1 MTPPH
6 QQAAASGPAAGTL
19 VRPRPADP
27 SRRRI
32 AVVGAGVSGLTA
44 AYVLRRQARVTL
56 YEAAHRLGG
65 HAHTHQLS
73 EADGVPFGVDSG
85 FIVHNDRT
93 YPLLRK
99 LFDELGVPTQP
110 TEMSMSI
117 WHQRT
122 GLQYAGGKGFGGIL
136 AQPGRLVSPPFLRM
150 LGHVVRFHRLAARH
164 LAAVDPMSS
173 DLSYADFLALHRFPR
188 SFVELYAVPV
198 VSCVWSCAAEAA
210 LEYPAAFLFRF
221 LDHHGMLSIG
231 DSPRWR
237 TIPGGSASYVQ
248 RLAARLD
255 DVRSGSKVT
264 QIRRMPSGSGAGPGD
279 AGTGAGGGGAGG
291 GVEITDGNGQLER
304 FDAVVIA
311 THADEAIS
319 LLADPTPLEQ
329 RVLGAFS
336 YSTNHT
342 VLHTDA
348 SLLPGARRAKAS
360 WNFLIPRD
368 AAPGAAPVVT
378 YWMNKLQRLQASR
391 QYLVTLNGRE
401 RVRDSSVLAE
411 MEYRHPL
418 YDNASH
424 QARRRLPEL
433 ASERT
438 VFAGAYHGWGFHED
452 GCRSGVQAAERL
464 GVPW

>member
-1 MTPPH
+1 MTGAAPP
-6 QQAAASGPAAGTL
+6 APTLPAVR
-19 VRPRPADP
+19 VRPRPVDP
-27 SRRRI
+27 RRRRI

-44 AYVLRRQARVTL
+44 AYVLRRQATVTL
-56 YEAAHRLGG
+56 YEAANRLGG

-73 EADGVPFGVDSG
+73 EAGGIPFGVDSG

-99 LFDELGVPTQP
+99 LFDELAVPTQP

-117 WHQRT
+117 WHQRS
-122 GLQYAGGKGFGGIL
+122 GLQYAGGKGIGGIL
-136 AQPGRLVSPPFLRM
+136 AQPRRLVSPPFLRM

-164 LAAVDPMSS
+164 LACVDPLSS
-173 DLSYADFLALHRFPR
+173 ELSYADFLAQHRFPR
-188 SFVELYAVPV
+188 SFVDLYAVPV

-237 TIPGGSASYVQ
+237 TIPGGSASYVN
-248 RLAARLD
+248 RLATALD
-255 DVRSGSKVT
+255 AGAGRVRAGHKVT
-264 QIRRMPSGSGAGPGD
+264 QIRRVPASADSGVTVGIHSR
-279 AGTGAGGGGAGG
+279 TGI
-291 GVEITDGNGQLER
+291 EITDGNGHLER

-348 SLLPGARRAKAS
+348 SVLPDARRAKAS

-378 YWMNKLQRLQASR
+378 YWMNKLQRLQATR

-401 RVRDSSVLAE
+401 RVRDSAVLAE

-424 QARRRLPEL
+424 RARARLPEL
-433 ASERT
+433 ASDHT

-452 GCRSGVQAAERL
+452 GCRSGVQAAADL
-464 GVPW
+464 GVSW